1 MKFQYELQRLRK
13 QEGLSQEELGERL
26 GVSRQTISKW
36 ENGTSY
42 PDMLNL
48 MAISGFFS
56 VSVDSLITE
65 EASIPQQQTAQEEP
79 VQRTGQTSR
88 FHYEYKSSRTVFG
101 MPLVHVNI
109 GSGFY
114 RAKGFL
120 AVGIIS
126 KGIISIG
133 IISLGLISFG
143 AVAAGFFTMAGIAL
157 GLFAMGGIAAGIVAI
172 AGTAVGVFALGGIA
186 AGVSSVGGV
195 AAGTHIAVGG
205 WCSAPVA
212 IGVLPNGTQTI
223 QIPNPGDIINV
234 TKAQAYDLIRC
245 VFPDIWR
252 PLADWAVMAF
262 R

>member
-13 QEGLSQEELGERL
+13 QAGMSQEELGERL

-48 MAISGFFS
+48 MAISSFFS
-56 VSVDSLITE
+56 VSVDSLVTD
-65 EASIPQQQTAQEEP
+65 ASAPQQPASEER
-79 VQRTGQTSR
+79 VLKNEQAGR
-88 FHYEYKSSRTVFG
+88 FHYEYKSKRTVCG

-109 GSGFY
+109 GNGLY
-114 RAKGFL
+114 KAKGFV
-120 AVGIIS
+120 AIGMIS

-133 IISLGLISFG
+133 IAAVGLISFG
-143 AVAAGFFTMAGIAL
+143 AVALGLFAMAGIAL
-157 GLFAMGGIAAGIVAI
+157 GLFAMGGVAAGIVAI
-172 AGTAVGVFALGGIA
+172 AGTAVGVFALGGVA
-186 AGVSSVGGV
+186 AGMSSVGGV

-205 WCSAPVA
+205 WCAAPVA
-212 IGVLPNGTQTI
+212 IGVLPDGIETI
-223 QIPNPGDIINV
+223 QVPNPGDIIYV
-234 TKAQAYDLIRC
+234 TKAEAYELIGR
-245 VFPDIWR
+245 VFPGIWR

>member
-1 MKFQYELQRLRK
+1 MKFQYELLRLRK
-13 QEGLSQEELGERL
+13 REDMSQEELGERL

-48 MAISGFFS
+48 ITISSFFS

-65 EASIPQQQTAQEEP
+65 EAAVTQQPSAETNPAAQNN
-79 VQRTGQTSR
+79 SR
-88 FHYEYKSSRTVFG
+88 IHYEYRSKRTVFG

-109 GSGFY
+109 GNGLY

-120 AVGIIS
+120 AVGMIS

-133 IISLGLISFG
+133 VISLGLISFG
-143 AVAAGFFTMAGIAL
+143 AVAAGLFAMAGIAL
-157 GLFAMGGIAAGIVAI
+157 GLFAMGGVAAGIVAV

-212 IGVLPNGTQTI
+212 IGVLPNGTETI
-223 QIPNPGDIINV
+223 QVPNPGDIINV
-234 TKAQAYDLIRC
+234 TKAQAYDLIQR

>member
-13 QEGLSQEELGERL
+13 QAGMSQEELGERL

-48 MAISGFFS
+48 MTISGFFS
-56 VSVDSLITE
+56 VSVDSLVTDVP
-65 EASIPQQQTAQEEP
+65 APQQPASEERALKNE
-79 VQRTGQTSR
+79 QASR
-88 FHYEYKSSRTVFG
+88 FHYEYKSKRTVFG

-109 GSGFY
+109 GNGLY
-114 RAKGFL
+114 KAKGFV
-120 AVGIIS
+120 AIGMIS

-133 IISLGLISFG
+133 VLSMGLISFG
-143 AVAAGFFTMAGIAL
+143 AVALGLFAMAGIAL
-157 GLFAMGGIAAGIVAI
+157 GLFAMGGVAAGIVAI
-172 AGTAVGVFALGGIA
+172 AGTAVGVFALGGVA
-186 AGVSSVGGV
+186 AGMSSVGGV

-205 WCSAPVA
+205 WCGAPVA
-212 IGVLPNGTQTI
+212 IGVLPDGIETI
-223 QIPNPGDIINV
+223 RVPDPGDIINV
-234 TKAQAYDLIRC
+234 TKAQAYDLIGR

>member
-26 GVSRQTISKW
+26 GVYRQTISKW

-65 EASIPQQQTAQEEP
+65 KASIPQQSAQEEP
-79 VQRTGQTSR
+79 VQRTGQASR
-88 FHYEYKSSRTVFG
+88 FHYEYKSKRTVFG

-114 RAKGFL
+114 RARGFL

-157 GLFAMGGIAAGIVAI
+157 GIFAMGGIAAGIVPI

>member
-13 QEGLSQEELGERL
+13 QAGMSQEELGERL

-48 MAISGFFS
+48 MTISGFFS
-56 VSVDSLITE
+56 VSVDSLVTDALAPRQP
-65 EASIPQQQTAQEEP
+65 ASEDRALKNEQAH
-79 VQRTGQTSR
+79 R
-88 FHYEYKSSRTVFG
+88 FHYEYKSKRTVFG

-109 GSGFY
+109 GNGLY
-114 RAKGFL
+114 KAKGFV
-120 AVGIIS
+120 AIGVIS

-133 IISLGLISFG
+133 VVALGLISFG
-143 AVAAGFFTMAGIAL
+143 AVALGLFAMAGIAL
-157 GLFAMGGIAAGIVAI
+157 GLFAMGGVAAGIVAI
-172 AGTAVGVFALGGIA
+172 AGTAVGVFALGGVA
-186 AGVSSVGGV
+186 AGMSSVGGV

-212 IGVLPNGTQTI
+212 IGVLPDGLETI
-223 QIPNPGDIINV
+223 QVPDPGDIINV
-234 TKAQAYDLIRC
+234 TKAQAYDLIGR